1 MEFGYAW
8 LIIPLAAAFVLGW
21 LASRLDRWQSGR
33 EPKEAP
39 HAYFK
44 GLTFLLNEQ
53 QDKAIDSFVEA
64 VKLDPQTVELQFAL
78 GNLFRR
84 RGEYERSVRVHQSL
98 AERSDLK
105 LAERERAQLELAHDY
120 FKAGL
125 LDRAEQSYA
134 ALTESRYASE
144 ALQAQ
149 LQIAERSKDWLHAI
163 AVAQALQARGVGS
176 YGRWIA
182 QYWCELAEHRD
193 SKADHP
199 AAHEALAN
207 ALKANDACVR
217 ARLLKGDWL
226 ARDGRWPEAIDAWCE
241 VQQITPDYV
250 GLAANRIARALK
262 VAPHGSIDMHALKNR
277 AQAWL
282 DSQPGIDTLDARL
295 ALAAGDAER
304 QQVAEQFL
312 ASQKTLSAAR
322 KVLDFHADFGAVQ
335 APLLGAIDKALANGQ
350 RYRCAVCGFEAR
362 HYFWQCPGCLG
373 WETYPPARLE
383 EQ

>member
-1 MEFGYAW
+1 VEFGYAW
-8 LIIPLAAAFVLGW
+8 LIIPLAAAFGLGW
-21 LASRLDRWQSGR
+21 LASRFDRWQTGR

-98 AERSDLK
+98 AERSDIK
-105 LAERERAQLELAHDY
+105 AVERERAQLELANDY

-134 ALTESRYASE
+134 TLANSRYAAE

-149 LQIAERSKDWLHAI
+149 LQIAERSKDWPHAI
-163 AVAQALQARGVGS
+163 EVAQALQTRGIGS
-176 YGRWIA
+176 YGRWVA
-182 QYWCELAEHRD
+182 QYWCELAELRD
-193 SKADHP
+193 SKDERDGAS
-199 AAHEALAN
+199 EALTQ

-217 ARLLKGDWL
+217 ARLLAGDWL
-226 ARDGRWPEAIDAWCE
+226 ARDGHVADA
-241 VQQITPDYV
+241 V
-250 GLAANRIARALK
+250 RIARLLKSTPSESISSIDSVALK
-262 VAPHGSIDMHALKNR
+262 QRVQQWIEA
-277 AQAWL
+277 
-282 DSQPGIDTLDARL
+282 QPGIDTLDARL
-295 ALAAGDAER
+295 ALAGNDAER

-312 ASQKTLSAAR
+312 ARQKTLSAAR
-322 KVLDFHADFGAVQ
+322 KVLDFHTDFGAMQ
-335 APLLGAIDKALANGQ
+335 APLLGAIDKALASGQ
-350 RYRCAVCGFEAR
+350 RYRCAACGFEAR

-373 WETYPPARLE
+373 WETYPPARQE
-383 EQ
+383 EL